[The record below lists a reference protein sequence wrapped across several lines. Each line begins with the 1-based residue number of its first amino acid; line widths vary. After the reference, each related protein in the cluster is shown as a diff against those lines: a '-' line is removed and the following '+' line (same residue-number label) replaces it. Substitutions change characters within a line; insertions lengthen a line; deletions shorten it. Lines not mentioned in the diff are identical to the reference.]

1 MADVAGHRIRVVE
14 WIALGWLGLIVFL
27 AVLGPLLPLPD
38 PSAQGECTT
47 KQPTREIGSDG
58 KPVIVDGHYRLVPQP
73 GCSFQDAADDRPAA
87 RPSIRHPL
95 GNDQIGR
102 DLLSRIVAGARTSVV
117 ISVGSVLAAL
127 VIGGGIGMV
136 SAYLGGHVDKAVTV
150 LSAGMVALP
159 ALVLAIS
166 FVAALGRS
174 TVAIWAAL
182 TVAAIPLVA
191 LVARTQSLS
200 LIQRDYVLAAK
211 VMGARH
217 HRVIAREL
225 LPNLL
230 PFALVFVA
238 LGIAGAIAAEGG
250 LALIGLSVNPPAT
263 SWGAIIGDG
272 KPLLESAPHI
282 ALIPSFVM
290 FLTIWAV
297 TRLTDHMT
305 DRLGI
310 RQSNL

>member
-1 MADVAGHRIRVVE
+1 MAETKSHGLRLAEWVAI
-14 WIALGWLGLIVFL
+14 GWLALIAFAAL
-27 AVLGPLLPLPD
+27 FGPLLPLQD
-38 PSAQGECTT
+38 PSAQGRCTT
-47 KQPTREIGSDG
+47 RQPTKKLGPDG
-58 KPVIVDGHYRLVPQP
+58 KPLVVNGRYQLVAQP
-73 GCSFQDAADDRPAA
+73 GCDFQTAADDAPAA
-87 RPSIRHPL
+87 LPSSRHLL

-102 DLLSRIVAGARTSVV
+102 DLLSRVVSGARTSMF

-127 VIGGGIGMV
+127 VVGGGIGMV
-136 SAYLGGHVDKAVTV
+136 SAYVGGRLDGTVTV

-174 TVAIWAAL
+174 MFAIWAAL
-182 TVAAIPLVA
+182 TVGAIPMVV

-200 LIQRDYVLAAK
+200 LVQREYVMSAK
-211 VMGARH
+211 AIGAKH
-217 HRVIAREL
+217 SRVILREV

-230 PFALVFVA
+230 PFAFVFLA

-272 KPLLESAPHI
+272 KALLETAPHI
-282 ALIPSFVM
+282 SLVPSVVM

-297 TRLTDHMT
+297 MRLTDHLT
-305 DRLGI
+305 DRIGV
-310 RQSNL
+310 RQSKF

>member
-1 MADVAGHRIRVVE
+1 MAETKSHGLRLAEWVAI
-14 WIALGWLGLIVFL
+14 GWLALIAFAAL
-27 AVLGPLLPLPD
+27 FGPLLPLQD
-38 PSAQGECTT
+38 PSAQGRCTT
-47 KQPTREIGSDG
+47 RQPTKKLGPDG
-58 KPVIVDGHYRLVPQP
+58 KPLVVNGRYQLVAQP
-73 GCSFQDAADDRPAA
+73 GCDFQTAADDAPAA
-87 RPSIRHPL
+87 LPSSRHLL

-102 DLLSRIVAGARTSVV
+102 DMLSRVVSGARTSMF

-127 VIGGGIGMV
+127 VVGGGIGMV
-136 SAYLGGHVDKAVTV
+136 SAYVGGRLDGTVTV

-174 TVAIWAAL
+174 MFAIWAAL
-182 TVAAIPLVA
+182 TVGAIPMVV

-200 LIQRDYVLAAK
+200 LVQREYVMSAK
-211 VMGARH
+211 AIGAKH
-217 HRVIAREL
+217 SRVILREV

-230 PFALVFVA
+230 PFAFVFLA

-272 KPLLESAPHI
+272 KALLETAPHI
-282 ALIPSFVM
+282 SLVPSVVM

-297 TRLTDHMT
+297 MRLTDHLT
-305 DRLGI
+305 DRIGV
-310 RQSNL
+310 RQSKF

>member
-1 MADVAGHRIRVVE
+1 MRRHRLRVGE
-14 WIALGWLGLIVFL
+14 WLAIGWLALIVFV
-27 AVLGPLLPLPD
+27 AVFGPLLPLQD

-47 KQPTREIGSDG
+47 RQPTREIGPDG
-58 KPVIVDGHYRLVPQP
+58 KPVIVDGRYRLVAQP

-87 RPSIRHPL
+87 RPSARHPL

-102 DLLSRIVAGARTSVV
+102 DLLSRVVAGARTSVV

-127 VIGGGIGMV
+127 LIGGGIGMLA
-136 SAYLGGHVDKAVTV
+136 AYVGGRVDGAVTV
-150 LSAGMVALP
+150 LAAGMVALP

-182 TVAAIPLVA
+182 SVAAIPMVA

-200 LIQRDYVLAAK
+200 LVKKDYVVAAR
-211 VMGARH
+211 MIGGRH
-217 HRVIAREL
+217 HRVILREV

-230 PFALVFVA
+230 PFALVFLA

-263 SWGAIIGDG
+263 SWGAIIGHG

-290 FLTIWAV
+290 FFTIWGV
-297 TRLTDHMT
+297 TKLTDHLT
-305 DRLGI
+305 GRLGI
-310 RQSNL
+310 RPSNL

>member
-1 MADVAGHRIRVVE
+1 M
-14 WIALGWLGLIVFL
+14 F
-27 AVLGPLLPLPD
+27 
-38 PSAQGECTT
+38 
-47 KQPTREIGSDG
+47 
-58 KPVIVDGHYRLVPQP
+58 
-73 GCSFQDAADDRPAA
+73 
-87 RPSIRHPL
+87 
-95 GNDQIGR
+95 
-102 DLLSRIVAGARTSVV
+102 

-127 VIGGGIGMV
+127 VVGGGIGMV
-136 SAYLGGHVDKAVTV
+136 SAYVGGRLDGTVTV

-174 TVAIWAAL
+174 MFAIWAAL
-182 TVAAIPLVA
+182 TVGAIPMVV

-200 LIQRDYVLAAK
+200 LVQREYVMSAK
-211 VMGARH
+211 AIGAKH
-217 HRVIAREL
+217 SRVILREV

-230 PFALVFVA
+230 PFAFVFLA

-272 KPLLESAPHI
+272 KALLETAPHI
-282 ALIPSFVM
+282 SLVPSVVM

-297 TRLTDHMT
+297 MRLTDHLT
-305 DRLGI
+305 DRIGV
-310 RQSNL
+310 RQSKF